1 MQDIF
6 EGGINF
12 LQLKRALACR
22 ISSRAG
28 RNRNTEYVAE
38 SVVDVQSFGAHCMT
52 LYADGQLHS
61 QKRPVGSTETEPTR
75 EWISTEQIELEIIGA
90 QYECGW

>member
-12 LQLKRALACR
+12 LQLKHALACR
-22 ISSRAG
+22 INS
-28 RNRNTEYVAE
+28 RNRNTEYVPE

-52 LYADGQLHS
+52 LYVHGQLS
-61 QKRPVGSTETEPTR
+61 DQWVVVKTEVTA
-75 EWISTEQIELEIIGA
+75 EWISTEQNLK
-90 QYECGW
+90 